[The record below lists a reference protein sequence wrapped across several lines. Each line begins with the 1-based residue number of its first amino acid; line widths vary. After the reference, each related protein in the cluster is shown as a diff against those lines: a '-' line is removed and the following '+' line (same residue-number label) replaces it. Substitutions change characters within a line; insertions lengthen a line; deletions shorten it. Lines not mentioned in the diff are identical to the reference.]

1 MGDVKTEVSRF
12 KLQDLQ
18 KCSFSGSTSVDII
31 DNQQLNSSDDGVY
44 ITRLENQNLSLWAL
58 YNCKRGYFS
67 SHRLP

>member
-44 ITRLENQNLSLWAL
+44 ITLDGEVPQALPNQ
-58 YNCKRGYFS
+58 
-67 SHRLP
+67 